1 MKKVIITGATGF
13 IGSHLCPVLLE
24 SGYDITVLTR
34 NTFRAEKALGRGVR
48 CVKWDGK
55 TAAGWQEYADNAL
68 AIINLAGANIAG
80 IWTEKYKRV
89 ILQSRLDATA
99 AVVQAIQNAGD
110 PPKVLLQ
117 GSATGYYGSRGEE
130 ILDENASKGE
140 GFLPEVVAQWEAA
153 AKPAEAAGIRVAY
166 LRSGVVLGRGEGVIE
181 KLSLPFKL
189 FLGGTPGSG
198 KQWFSWIH
206 IEDEVNSIKFL
217 LENTETRGIYNLVS
231 PEPVK
236 MADFCRELGR
246 AMNRPSWLP
255 VPEFALKLLMG
266 QMAEETA
273 LSSQR
278 ILPRRLKEAGFR
290 FAYPAL
296 RPALQDLLD

>member
-1 MKKVIITGATGF
+1 MKKVIITGAAGF
-13 IGSHLCPVLLE
+13 IGSHLCPVLLDA
-24 SGYDITVLTR
+24 GYDITALTR
-34 NTFRAEKALGRGVR
+34 NTLRAEKVLGRGVR

-55 TAAGWQEYADNAL
+55 TVAGWQESVENAL

-80 IWTEKYKRV
+80 MWTTKYKRL

-99 AVVQAIQNAGD
+99 AVVQAIQNAGA

-117 GSATGYYGSRGEE
+117 GSATGFYGSRGEE
-130 ILDENASKGE
+130 ILDENAPAGE
-140 GFLPEVVAQWEAA
+140 GFLPEVVAQWEAT
-153 AKPAEAAGIRVAY
+153 AKPAEAAGLRVAY
-166 LRSGVVLGRGEGVIE
+166 LRSGVVLGKGEGALE
-181 KLSLPFKL
+181 KMSLPFRF
-189 FLGGTPGSG
+189 FLGGAPGSG
-198 KQWFSWIH
+198 NQWLSWIH

-217 LENTETRGIYNLVS
+217 LENAQARGIYNLVS

-236 MADFCRELGR
+236 MRDFCRELGR

-255 VPEFALKLLMG
+255 VPEFALRLLMG
-266 QMAEETA
+266 QMAEETV

-278 ILPRRLKEAGFR
+278 ILPRRLQEAGFR